1 MKSNPQRIIRELS
14 TFTGHHL
21 TDFKILLLDD
31 FLNIDNYRKAMM
43 KAARSDEERLQ
54 SSKFFRKGKV
64 GDWKTHLSDEMMDK
78 IDDWIKSNKK
88 SVKDLQFDFE

>member
-1 MKSNPQRIIRELS
+1 MKANPQNTIRQLS
-14 TFTGHHL
+14 AFTAHHL

-43 KAARSDEERLQ
+43 KVARSDEERLQ

-64 GDWKTHLSDEMMDK
+64 GDWKTHLSDEMTDK
-78 IDDWIKSNKK
+78 VDEWIRSNKK
-88 SVKDLQFDFE
+88 SVKDFQIDFE